1 MVITAVCLSAAGA
14 GKQVFSPPTLK
25 EVRSAMGIP
34 STSDERGQKDAVGYA
49 STAAQMAEVWRL
61 SVGNPPPIE
70 LGTVPKKGI
79 VGVVC
84 PHDDYVYAGRVYRR
98 ILPAITAK
106 RVVVLGVFHGWR
118 RFGARDRLIFDDYAK
133 WRSPDGPVEV
143 SALRE
148 ELLKGLPAGEAF
160 VSDAAHDQEHSVE
173 AIVFWLKHMNPEVEI
188 VPILVPTMG
197 FDRMK
202 KLAGNLAIVMNKAA
216 KAHGWKIGKDVQVV
230 VSSDAVHYGPD
241 FDYTPFGKGGVEA
254 YEKAFAQD
262 LSLINGPM
270 SGVVTD
276 AKVRELFSRLCDPS
290 DPARYRITWCG
301 RFSVPFGL
309 LFMRRLAP
317 VRGVPVAYATSV
329 GWPELK
335 VKGKLPGK
343 TAPDSLYHFVGYPA
357 VAFELR

>member
-1 MVITAVCLSAAGA
+1 
-14 GKQVFSPPTLK
+14 
-25 EVRSAMGIP
+25 MGIT

-61 SVGNPPPIE
+61 SAGGPAPMD
-70 LGTVPKKGI
+70 LGSLPKKGI

-98 ILPAITAK
+98 ILPSITAK

-118 RFGARDRLIFDDYAK
+118 RFGARDHLIFDDYAK
-133 WRSPDGPVEV
+133 WRSPDGPIKI

-148 ELLKGLPAGEAF
+148 ELLKGLQAGDA
-160 VSDAAHDQEHSVE
+160 VTSDAAHDQEHSVE
-173 AIVFWLKHMNPEVEI
+173 AIVFWLKHMNPDVEI
-188 VPILVPTMG
+188 VPILVPTID

-202 KLAGNLAIVMNKAA
+202 KLADDLAAAMEKAA
-216 KAHGWKIGKDVQVV
+216 DKHGWKLGVDFQVV

-241 FDYTPFGKGGVEA
+241 FDYTPFGKGGVKA
-254 YEKAFAQD
+254 YEKAVEQD
-262 LSLINGPM
+262 LSLIKGPL
-270 SGVVTD
+270 SGEIDD
-276 AKVRELFSRLCDPS
+276 ARIKRLFSRLCDPEK
-290 DPARYRITWCG
+290 PENYRITWCG

-343 TAPDSLYHFVGYPA
+343 TAPDCLYHFVGYPA